1 MNYDFLNL
9 GYKKYK
15 NDYEDDEV
23 VNDYSLS
30 WEDLQDLE
38 TEEDD
43 EIKENQRKLDLHYK
57 EEGYERSIC
66 YTCLFVSIYILI
78 IVCL

>member
-66 YTCLFVSIYILI
+66 YTCLFVCVYLLM